1 MGNAIDLIEFSAMA
15 KRVVLR
21 FVLPAVVGALL
32 GFFTLAVAV
41 QNEPSIPSP
50 LVSLFSPGLTVAEF
64 FTPAKRESL
73 LSLGPT
79 FGGFLRVAVGV
90 NTAFYF
96 AILAAAAYLVD
107 RRRST

>member
-1 MGNAIDLIEFSAMA
+1 MA
-15 KRVVLR
+15 RKIVWR
-21 FVLPAVVGALL
+21 FILPGVVGALL

-41 QNEPSIPSP
+41 QNEPNIPGP

-64 FTPAKRESL
+64 FTPIRRESL

-79 FGGFLRVAVGV
+79 FGGFLRVALGV

-96 AILAAAAYLVD
+96 AILATAGYLMD
-107 RRRST
+107 RRLAR